1 MRVAPLIE
9 LVVGIAHGVRL
20 AAAEHH
26 LEIDRPEA
34 VILIAMD
41 PARRAR
47 DAFPWAQPRGQALAA
62 LVLDE
67 DVEKALQ
74 HEEAFLDLMGMGRI
88 ALARLDI
95 HDREREI
102 ARRDDARVAVLAG
115 AAGAD
120 EAMLGALE
128 AFDLGALEGR
138 PVRLLLAEAA
148 DEFLHDVLDRHADE
162 LGRPRMT
169 CNAHEDLLCGLGCRG
184 RIYAFVDR
192 AVNKSV
198 ISLHSPT
205 PIPAGATAAA
215 RAARPRGWRAHW
227 RPHWPS
233 RRRPR

>member
-1 MRVAPLIE
+1 MRVAPLVE

-20 AAAEHH
+20 AAPEHH

-41 PARRAR
+41 HARRAR
-47 DAFPWAQPRGQALAA
+47 DAFPWAQPRGEALAA

-120 EAMLGALE
+120 EAMLGAFE
-128 AFDLGALEGR
+128 AFDLGVLEGR

-148 DEFLHDVLDRHADE
+148 DKFLHDVLDRHADE

-169 CNAHEDLLCGLGCRG
+169 CNAHEDLLCGLGVGFEFMRWLTRQSINPSCP
-184 RIYAFVDR
+184 AF
-192 AVNKSV
+192 
-198 ISLHSPT
+198 SP
-205 PIPAGATAAA
+205 PPASEASG
-215 RAARPRGWRAHW
+215 GE
-227 RPHWPS
+227 
-233 RRRPR
+233 